1 MNVAVCC
8 PGPSPVGERVRAAL
22 EPLRVAHTL
31 TLFGPGEHPLG
42 ELSPRDHER
51 LLVPIADDPAC
62 APFVPL
68 LREVGGTVW
77 LHAWSLRT
85 LAQAHRPA
93 LATAGLAGK
102 IARWR
107 EGGLGA
113 LRGEASPLNHSV
125 VRFGDAFVVHEEE
138 TRKAILVER
147 NAPTPTSLI
156 EGDHQ
161 LAEALEALP
170 PHRSNRKSLIANAI
184 EASDRAREARRAGT
198 D

>member
-8 PGPSPVGERVRAAL
+8 PGASPIGGRVRAAL
-22 EPLRVAHTL
+22 EHLRAAHTL
-31 TLFGPGEHPLG
+31 VLFGPDERPLG
-42 ELSPRDHER
+42 ELTPRDHER
-51 LLVPIADDPAC
+51 ILIPIDDDPAC
-62 APFVPL
+62 AQFVPL

-77 LHAWSLRT
+77 LHAWSLRA
-85 LAQAHRPA
+85 LALAHRPA
-93 LATAGLAGK
+93 LAGAGLS
-102 IARWR
+102 ARVAQWR

-113 LRGEASPLNHSV
+113 LRGGVSPLNRSV
-125 VRFGDAFVVHEEE
+125 VRFGDAFVVHEED

-170 PHRSNRKSLIANAI
+170 PHRTNRKSLIANAI

>member
-1 MNVAVCC
+1 MLNKKHIHDDSEAKN
-8 PGPSPVGERVRAAL
+8 RVIK
-22 EPLRVAHTL
+22 HTNL
-31 TLFGPGEHPLG
+31 CLG
-42 ELSPRDHER
+42 RS
-51 LLVPIADDPAC
+51 
-62 APFVPL
+62 
-68 LREVGGTVW
+68 
-77 LHAWSLRT
+77 
-85 LAQAHRPA
+85 Q
-93 LATAGLAGK
+93 
-102 IARWR
+102 
-107 EGGLGA
+107 
-113 LRGEASPLNHSV
+113 
-125 VRFGDAFVVHEEE
+125 FVVHEEE